1 MTRATRAFSVAG
13 GTDDERVTVETAVAF
28 EGHLIEPPSQVVE
41 TSKRE
46 IIDMFT
52 QAYMMRRLEIAA
64 DVLYKGKFIRGFCH
78 LYDGQEAVVVGMETV
93 LTKDDAV
100 VTSYRDHCVHLGRGG
115 TPLEVMAELM
125 GRVDGAAKG
134 IGGSMHMYRREANFF
149 GGNGIVG
156 AQTAI
161 GAGLGFAFKYN
172 KQPNVAVTMYGDGA
186 ANQGQLFE
194 ALNMAALWDLPVIF
208 MCENNH
214 YGMGTAQER
223 SAKSPVYY
231 KRGDYVPGLKV
242 DGMDA
247 LAVKQAMKFAK
258 EYCVSGKGPIVM
270 EMDTYRYHGHSMSD
284 PGSTY
289 RTRDEITGIR
299 QERDPV
305 ERLRKLIIEHNLL
318 DAAEIKQIEKEQ
330 RRLVDEAVTQAK
342 ASPLP
347 PVENLTKN
355 MNLNLDN
362 VVVRGVDSQTF
373 HPVV

>member
-1 MTRATRAFSVAG
+1 MAG
-13 GTDDERVTVETAVAF
+13 GTDDERVTVETPVAF

-156 AQTAI
+156 AQTPILFKPFWLVVASAL
-161 GAGLGFAFKYN
+161 GANL
-172 KQPNVAVTMYGDGA
+172 DE
-186 ANQGQLFE
+186 QLVE
-194 ALNMAALWDLPVIF
+194 P
-208 MCENNH
+208 
-214 YGMGTAQER
+214 R
-223 SAKSPVYY
+223 S
-231 KRGDYVPGLKV
+231 
-242 DGMDA
+242 
-247 LAVKQAMKFAK
+247 
-258 EYCVSGKGPIVM
+258 
-270 EMDTYRYHGHSMSD
+270 
-284 PGSTY
+284 
-289 RTRDEITGIR
+289 
-299 QERDPV
+299 
-305 ERLRKLIIEHNLL
+305 
-318 DAAEIKQIEKEQ
+318 Q
-330 RRLVDEAVTQAK
+330 RRGVGDRRLADGG
-342 ASPLP
+342 
-347 PVENLTKN
+347 
-355 MNLNLDN
+355 
-362 VVVRGVDSQTF
+362 RGAPRDIGRYREV
-373 HPVV
+373 